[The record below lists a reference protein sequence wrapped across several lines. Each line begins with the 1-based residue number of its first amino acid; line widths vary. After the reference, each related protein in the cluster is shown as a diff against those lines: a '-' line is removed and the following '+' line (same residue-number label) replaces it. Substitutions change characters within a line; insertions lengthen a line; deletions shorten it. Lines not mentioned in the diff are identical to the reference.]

1 MGKVCKGNVESI
13 QKGIRMSKNLLFVQL
28 RNLLKRMK
36 YVNNWYSFYFVYFKI
51 IKKTL
56 IKFKNGINCEISV
69 DNTAPF
75 YFIEQFITDKESKAI
90 FLKNKKAIELLGKS
104 DFIFEYG
111 NHKYYIK
118 KDYEIDSLHEI
129 FQNLAEPQTYKIFS
143 KLHGELFINVG
154 SNAGGY
160 AIPASKN
167 FKRVICLEPNPKI
180 FYELNKNMELNKIKN
195 TKSLNVAAWSRKT
208 KLKLFEPKDQNGYG
222 GGISTLLP
230 KYMEKEGINYNTYFY
245 VNTITLNELLKNQKV
260 IDLLLIDAENAEV
273 EILRGSDKIL
283 DRTKAIIIEVRNN
296 TEKQTKE
303 ILKKYKFKIT
313 DLDKS
318 TNSKNIFGFK

>member
-1 MGKVCKGNVESI
+1 MGKMRERNVESI

-51 IKKTL
+51 IRKSL
-56 IKFKNGINCEISV
+56 IKFKNGANCEILV
-69 DNTAPF
+69 DNIAPF

-111 NHKYYIK
+111 NHKFYIK

-167 FKRVICLEPNPKI
+167 FKQVICLEPNPKV
-180 FYELNKNMELNKIKN
+180 FYELNKNIELNQIKN
-195 TKSLNVAAWSRKT
+195 IKALQMAVWSRKT
-208 KLKLFEPKDQNGYG
+208 KLKLFESKNRSGQA

-230 KYMEKEGINYNTYFY
+230 QYMK
-245 VNTITLNELLKNQKV
+245 K
-260 IDLLLIDAENAEV
+260 
-273 EILRGSDKIL
+273 R
-283 DRTKAIIIEVRNN
+283 RN
-296 TEKQTKE
+296 
-303 ILKKYKFKIT
+303 
-313 DLDKS
+313 
-318 TNSKNIFGFK
+318 

>member
-1 MGKVCKGNVESI
+1 MTEKQLFIQLKNV
-13 QKGIRMSKNLLFVQL
+13 
-28 RNLLKRMK
+28 LKRAR
-36 YVNNWYSFYFVYFKI
+36 YVNNWYSIYLVYFKI
-51 IKKTL
+51 VKKGF
-56 IKFKNGINCEISV
+56 IKFKNGINCEILP
-69 DNTAPF
+69 DNIAPF
-75 YFIEQFITDKESKAI
+75 YFIEQLIMDGVSNSI
-90 FLKNKKAIELLGKS
+90 FLQNKKALKHLGKS
-104 DFIFEYG
+104 DFIFKYQDY
-111 NHKYYIK
+111 KYYIK
-118 KDYEIDSLHEI
+118 RGYELDSLHEM
-129 FQNLAEPQTYKIFS
+129 FQNFAEPETYGIFLR
-143 KLHGELFINVG
+143 LHGKLFVNVG
-154 SNAGGY
+154 ANAGGY

-167 FKRVICLEPNPKI
+167 FKQVICLEPNPKI

-303 ILKKYKFKIT
+303 ILKKYKFKII